1 MDDKGV
7 GGVEDVNFR
16 GEVAGFG
23 GFILFLVVI
32 AKELLMEDSGYWTKG
47 TKGATVGSSSAAG
60 TAKSSWTA
68 MTTAASAST
77 ASCACTMVVV
87 IVSSVMRLA
96 FALRI
101 GERLRGILGFR

>member
-23 GFILFLVVI
+23 GFILFLVVT
-32 AKELLMEDSGYWTKG
+32 AKELLMEYSGYWTKG
-47 TKGATVGSSSAAG
+47 TERATGGSSSAAA
-60 TAKSSWTA
+60 TAKSSWSA

-87 IVSSVMRLA
+87 IVSSVMCLA

-101 GERLRGILGFR
+101 GEGLRGILGFR